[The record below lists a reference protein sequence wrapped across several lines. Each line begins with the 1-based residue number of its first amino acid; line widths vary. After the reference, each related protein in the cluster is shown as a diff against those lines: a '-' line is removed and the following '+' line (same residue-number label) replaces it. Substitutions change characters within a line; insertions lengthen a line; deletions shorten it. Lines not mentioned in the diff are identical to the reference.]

1 MIINLGLF
9 SEYAQKRGRG
19 GSAGFLRKRKKKKIG
34 AERGVR
40 EKGGGVERGVS
51 RGFGY

>member
-40 EKGGGVERGVS
+40 EKRGVERGVS